1 MIPTS
6 NATNLG
12 SHSPIDDN
20 HRTKRRRVGNETSPV
35 QEFGLMRT
43 GYDQSKPRFIG
54 SGSGIHF
61 IRTVYELL
69 AGKSNSTHTNPNT
82 ATPASENI
90 VPGEDDQ
97 LSESTS
103 NSYLLASS
111 PPFFR
116 ENEVGDTSQLSSDPI
131 SFHQLVEFS
140 ESYFTNWHP
149 LFPFLHAPAVLGI
162 FEAIGRH
169 GIQAV
174 APSDA
179 LIVRSIISI
188 SLADSR
194 QSTKS
199 LPQVPRHLIFYNNA
213 ELGSTF
219 QLTMALPATFENLQA
234 TISLELFLI
243 SMMKFNYAS
252 RLGGL
257 AVRMAYAL
265 GCHRCPARFDG
276 FTPAESQLRRRV
288 FWSLYCMERIVAQ
301 SLGLPLDL
309 RDDDIDVCY
318 PGEERHMRNGSN
330 NPNFEDSNV
339 HQLRLLTDL
348 SKHARI
354 RGRVL
359 ELRNKSLSGREE
371 TFERAMGMQAE
382 LAKWVNEVSE
392 EDEDSSGAENS
403 PSLSPAHKLIIQ
415 ILQHESTIALNRP
428 LITSNSTNTYSQ
440 SALQNCISASRAIIS
455 LLREFQRNN
464 ASPDG
469 SLALKAPMVWPL
481 FTWSAWM
488 SCFVLAYAALEG
500 HCKLGPARKYAKETL
515 AILEHLSLRQT
526 VWPES
531 CADAVKQLIH
541 ALDRSQ
547 QASTVTVGSNRPNQA
562 IFTSN
567 SQDTN
572 GPQHMSEASTQSTN
586 RTFTLDEGYYNS
598 HSVRTDFSRPHNS
611 SSESQRRIPQTPLSF
626 SRPFS
631 VQQTSTFSQAAT
643 SERNPE
649 NEWDQLE
656 LYQGGLFDP
665 LIAMDFSNFATGT
678 TDPTTS
684 FGMR

>member
-6 NATNLG
+6 NATYLG
-12 SHSPIDDN
+12 PYSPNNDS
-20 HRTKRRRVGNETSPV
+20 HRTKRRRVDDESSPIREV
-35 QEFGLMRT
+35 GLMRT
-43 GYDQSKPRFIG
+43 DFDQSKPRFIG

-69 AGKSNSTHTNPNT
+69 AGKAHSTHTKPNT

-97 LSESTS
+97 LPESTN
-103 NSYLLASS
+103 NSHLLSSS

-116 ENEVGDTSQLSSDPI
+116 ESEVRESSQLSSDPI

-162 FEAIGRH
+162 FETISRH

-194 QSTKS
+194 QSTKR

-219 QLTMALPATFENLQA
+219 QFTMALPATFENLQA

-257 AVRMAYAL
+257 AVRMTYAL

-276 FTPAESQLRRRV
+276 FTLTESQLRRRV
-288 FWSLYCMERIVAQ
+288 FWSLYCMERMVSQ

-318 PGEERHMRNGSN
+318 PGEENHMRSGGDKLNS
-330 NPNFEDSNV
+330 EESNV
-339 HQLRLLTDL
+339 HQLRLLRDL

-382 LAKWVNEVSE
+382 LAKWVNEASE
-392 EDEDSSGAENS
+392 EDEDSLVAENS
-403 PSLSPAHKLIIQ
+403 SSLSPAHKLVIQ
-415 ILQHESTIALNRP
+415 MLQHESTIALNRP

-469 SLALKAPMVWPL
+469 SLALKVPMVWPL

-500 HCKLGPARKYAKETL
+500 HCKLGPAKKYAKETL
-515 AILEHLSLRQT
+515 VILEHLSLRQT
-526 VWPES
+526 VWPDS
-531 CADAVKQLIH
+531 CADAVKQLTY
-541 ALDRSQ
+541 ALDRSH
-547 QASTVTVGSNRPNQA
+547 QASTVIIGSNPPNQA
-562 IFTSN
+562 TFTSN
-567 SQDTN
+567 SQHAAES
-572 GPQHMSEASTQSTN
+572 QHRNEASTHSTN
-586 RTFTLDEGYYNS
+586 RTFTLEEAYYNS
-598 HSVRTDFSRPHNS
+598 HLIGADIGRPHNS
-611 SSESQRRIPQTPLSF
+611 SSESQRRIPHTPISF
-626 SRPFS
+626 PRPFS
-631 VQQTSTFSQAAT
+631 VAQTLTFSQAAT
-643 SERNPE
+643 SERIPE
-649 NEWDQLE
+649 NEWDQLD
-656 LYQGGLFDP
+656 LCRGGLFDP

-678 TDPTTS
+678 TDPVTS
-684 FGMR
+684 SEIR

>member
-12 SHSPIDDN
+12 PHSPHNDS
-20 HRTKRRRVGNETSPV
+20 HRSKRRRVDDEGSPAREV
-35 QEFGLMRT
+35 GLMRT
-43 GYDQSKPRFIG
+43 GFDQSKPRFIG

-69 AGKSNSTHTNPNT
+69 AGKSNSTHINLNT

-97 LSESTS
+97 LSESTD
-103 NSYLLASS
+103 NSHLLASS

-116 ENEVGDTSQLSSDPI
+116 ENEVGDSSQLSSDPI

-162 FEAIGRH
+162 FEAISRH

-194 QSTKS
+194 QSTKR

-243 SMMKFNYAS
+243 SMLKFNYAS

-265 GCHRCPARFDG
+265 GCHRCPARYDG
-276 FTPAESQLRRRV
+276 FTPTESQLRRRV
-288 FWSLYCMERIVAQ
+288 FWSLYCMERMVSQ

-318 PGEERHMRNGSN
+318 PGEEKHLRSGTDKLNL
-330 NPNFEDSNV
+330 EESNV
-339 HQLRLLTDL
+339 HQLRLLVDL
-348 SKHARI
+348 SKHSRI

-371 TFERAMGMQAE
+371 TFERAMEMQVE

-392 EDEDSSGAENS
+392 DDEDSLEAENS
-403 PSLSPAHKLIIQ
+403 PSLSPAQKLIIQ

-428 LITSNSTNTYSQ
+428 LITSNLTNTYSQ
-440 SALQNCISASRAIIS
+440 SALQNCIGASRAIIS

-469 SLALKAPMVWPL
+469 SLALKVPMVWPL

-500 HCKLGPARKYAKETL
+500 HCKLGPAKKYAKETL
-515 AILEHLSLRQT
+515 LILEHLSLRQT
-526 VWPES
+526 VWPDS
-531 CADAVKQLIH
+531 CADAVKQLSH
-541 ALDRSQ
+541 ALDRSH
-547 QASTVTVGSNRPNQA
+547 QASSAIVGSNRPNQGTF
-562 IFTSN
+562 ISN
-567 SQDTN
+567 SRHAAET
-572 GPQHMSEASTQSTN
+572 QHRNEASSQSNN
-586 RTFTLDEGYYNS
+586 RTSTLDEACYNS
-598 HSVRTDFSRPHNS
+598 HSIRTDISRPQN
-611 SSESQRRIPQTPLSF
+611 SSESQRRIPQTPISF
-626 SRPFS
+626 PRPFS
-631 VQQTSTFSQAAT
+631 VQQASTFSQAPT
-643 SERNPE
+643 SERNQE
-649 NEWDQLE
+649 NEWDQLD

-684 FGMR
+684 FGIR

>member
-1 MIPTS
+1 MISTS

-12 SHSPIDDN
+12 PHSPNNDS
-20 HRTKRRRVGNETSPV
+20 HRNKRRRVDEENSPV
-35 QEFGLMRT
+35 REVGLMRT
-43 GYDQSKPRFIG
+43 GFDQSKPRFIG

-69 AGKSNSTHTNPNT
+69 AGKSYSTHTNPNI

-97 LSESTS
+97 LTEST
-103 NSYLLASS
+103 NKPHLLSSS

-116 ENEVGDTSQLSSDPI
+116 ESEVGDSCQLSSDLI
-131 SFHQLVEFS
+131 SFHQLIEFS

-149 LFPFLHAPAVLGI
+149 LFPFLHAPAVLGT
-162 FEAIGRH
+162 FEAISRH

-194 QSTKS
+194 QSTKR
-199 LPQVPRHLIFYNNA
+199 LPPVPRHLIFYDNT

-219 QLTMALPATFENLQA
+219 QFTMALPATFENLQA

-276 FTPAESQLRRRV
+276 FTPTESQLRRRV
-288 FWSLYCMERIVAQ
+288 FWSLYCMERMVSQ

-318 PGEERHMRNGSN
+318 PGEEKHIRSGNDKLNS
-330 NPNFEDSNV
+330 EESNV

-382 LAKWVNEVSE
+382 LAKWVNEVGE
-392 EDEDSSGAENS
+392 EDEDSLEAENN

-415 ILQHESTIALNRP
+415 ILQHELTIALNRP

-469 SLALKAPMVWPL
+469 SLALKVPMVWPL

-500 HCKLGPARKYAKETL
+500 HCKLGPARK
-515 AILEHLSLRQT
+515 
-526 VWPES
+526 
-531 CADAVKQLIH
+531 
-541 ALDRSQ
+541 
-547 QASTVTVGSNRPNQA
+547 
-562 IFTSN
+562 
-567 SQDTN
+567 
-572 GPQHMSEASTQSTN
+572 
-586 RTFTLDEGYYNS
+586 
-598 HSVRTDFSRPHNS
+598 
-611 SSESQRRIPQTPLSF
+611 TPLITPNNMA
-626 SRPFS
+626 R
-631 VQQTSTFSQAAT
+631 
-643 SERNPE
+643 
-649 NEWDQLE
+649 L
-656 LYQGGLFDP
+656 
-665 LIAMDFSNFATGT
+665 
-678 TDPTTS
+678 
-684 FGMR
+684 MRRCC

>member
-1 MIPTS
+1 MIPTP

-12 SHSPIDDN
+12 PHSPNNDS
-20 HRTKRRRVGNETSPV
+20 HRTKRRRVDEGSSPV
-35 QEFGLMRT
+35 REVGLMRT
-43 GYDQSKPRFIG
+43 GFDQSKPRFIG

-69 AGKSNSTHTNPNT
+69 AGKSNSAYTNLNT

-97 LSESTS
+97 LSESTN
-103 NSYLLASS
+103 NSHLLASS

-116 ENEVGDTSQLSSDPI
+116 ESEVGDGSQLSSDPI

-162 FEAIGRH
+162 FETISRH

-194 QSTKS
+194 QSTKRLS
-199 LPQVPRHLIFYNNA
+199 PVARHLIFYNNA

-219 QLTMALPATFENLQA
+219 QFTMALPATFENLQA

-257 AVRMAYAL
+257 AVRREGWPMPLVAIDAL
-265 GCHRCPARFDG
+265 PGLTALI
-276 FTPAESQLRRRV
+276 LRR
-288 FWSLYCMERIVAQ
+288 FNSDDECF
-301 SLGLPLDL
+301 DL

-318 PGEERHMRNGSN
+318 PGEEKHLRSGSDQ
-330 NPNFEDSNV
+330 PNFEESNL

-371 TFERAMGMQAE
+371 TFERAMEMQAE

-392 EDEDSSGAENS
+392 EDEDSLETENS
-403 PSLSPAHKLIIQ
+403 SSLSPAHKLIIQ

-428 LITSNSTNTYSQ
+428 LIASNSTNIYSQ
-440 SALQNCISASRAIIS
+440 SALQNCISSSRAIIS

-469 SLALKAPMVWPL
+469 SLALRVPMVWPL

-515 AILEHLSLRQT
+515 VILGHLSLRQT
-526 VWPES
+526 VWPDS
-531 CADAVKQLIH
+531 CADAVKQLSH
-541 ALDRSQ
+541 ALDRSH
-547 QASTVTVGSNRPNQA
+547 QASTVIVGSNRPNQA
-562 IFTSN
+562 TFTSN
-567 SQDTN
+567 SQDAT
-572 GPQHMSEASTQSTN
+572 GTQHRNEASTQSTN
-586 RTFTLDEGYYNS
+586 RIFNLDEAYCNS
-598 HSVRTDFSRPHNS
+598 PSIRTDISRPHNIS
-611 SSESQRRIPQTPLSF
+611 NESQKRIQQTPIPF
-626 SRPFS
+626 PRPFS
-631 VQQTSTFSQAAT
+631 VQQTSNFSQAAT
-643 SERNPE
+643 SQRIPE

-656 LYQGGLFDP
+656 FYQGELFDP

-678 TDPTTS
+678 TDPITS

>member
-1 MIPTS
+1 MIPTP

-12 SHSPIDDN
+12 PHSPNNDS
-20 HRTKRRRVGNETSPV
+20 HRTKRRRVDEGSSPV
-35 QEFGLMRT
+35 REVGLMRT
-43 GYDQSKPRFIG
+43 GFDQSKPRFIG

-69 AGKSNSTHTNPNT
+69 AGKSNSAYTNLNT

-97 LSESTS
+97 LSESTN
-103 NSYLLASS
+103 NSHLLASS

-116 ENEVGDTSQLSSDPI
+116 ESEVGDGSQLSSDPI

-162 FEAIGRH
+162 FETISRH

-194 QSTKS
+194 QSTKRLS
-199 LPQVPRHLIFYNNA
+199 PVARHLIFYNNA

-219 QLTMALPATFENLQA
+219 QFTMALPATFENLQA

-276 FTPAESQLRRRV
+276 FNPTEIQLRRRV
-288 FWSLYCMERIVAQ
+288 FWSLYCMERMVSQ

-318 PGEERHMRNGSN
+318 PGEEKHLRSGSDQ
-330 NPNFEDSNV
+330 PNFEESNL

-371 TFERAMGMQAE
+371 TFERAMEMQAE

-392 EDEDSSGAENS
+392 EDEDSLETENS
-403 PSLSPAHKLIIQ
+403 LSLSPAHKLIIQ

-428 LITSNSTNTYSQ
+428 LIASNSTNIYSQ
-440 SALQNCISASRAIIS
+440 SALQNCISSSRAIIS

-469 SLALKAPMVWPL
+469 SLALRVPMVWPL

-515 AILEHLSLRQT
+515 VILGHLSLRQT
-526 VWPES
+526 VWPDS
-531 CADAVKQLIH
+531 CADAVKQLSH
-541 ALDRSQ
+541 ALDRSH
-547 QASTVTVGSNRPNQA
+547 QASTVIVGSNRPNQA
-562 IFTSN
+562 TFTSN
-567 SQDTN
+567 SQDAT
-572 GPQHMSEASTQSTN
+572 GTQHRNEASTQSTN
-586 RTFTLDEGYYNS
+586 RIFNLDEAYCNS
-598 HSVRTDFSRPHNS
+598 ASIRTDISRPHNIS
-611 SSESQRRIPQTPLSF
+611 NESQKRIQQTPIPF
-626 SRPFS
+626 PRPFS
-631 VQQTSTFSQAAT
+631 VQQTSNFSQAAT
-643 SERNPE
+643 SQRIPE

-656 LYQGGLFDP
+656 FYQGELFDP

-678 TDPTTS
+678 TDPITS